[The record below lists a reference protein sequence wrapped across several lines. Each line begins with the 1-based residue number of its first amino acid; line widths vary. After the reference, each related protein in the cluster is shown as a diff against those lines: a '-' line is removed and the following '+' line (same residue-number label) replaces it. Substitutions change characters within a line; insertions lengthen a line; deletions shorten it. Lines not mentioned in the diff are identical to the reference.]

1 MPEFFRLTQVLH
13 VERPSFQLLG
23 RPCVF
28 NLLYRISWFRFWLG
42 SQEQL
47 RSSVLGHWFF
57 LPFKVPVFME
67 LSPSVW

>member
-28 NLLYRISWFRFWLG
+28 NLLYRISRFRFWLG
-42 SQEQL
+42 SSQEQL
-47 RSSVLGHWFF
+47 RRNFLGHWFF
-57 LPFKVPVFME
+57 LPFEVAIFME
-67 LSPSVW
+67 L